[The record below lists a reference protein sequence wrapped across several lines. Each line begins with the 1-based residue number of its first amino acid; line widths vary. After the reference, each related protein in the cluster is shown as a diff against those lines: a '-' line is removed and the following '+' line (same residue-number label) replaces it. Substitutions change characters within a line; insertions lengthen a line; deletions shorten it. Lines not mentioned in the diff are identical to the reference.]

1 MPVNLTKVILFAI
14 GLLLVGCAHP
24 PITKLSGDTY
34 ILTRTD
40 KGGVF
45 GNASA
50 MKTDVLRE
58 ATDFAEAQGK
68 AVLPISINET
78 PLIVGARFASIEYQ
92 FRLVDKDSPALKQ
105 AAMVKRADVVIEQT
119 EKKTV
124 DVKTQDITAIKRD
137 TYGELIRL
145 DDLRKRGI
153 LSDDEFKV
161 EKQKLLNS
169 H

>member
-1 MPVNLTKVILFAI
+1 MAVNFAKLI
-14 GLLLVGCAHP
+14 AFGFVALLVGCANP

-50 MKTDVLRE
+50 MKTDVLKE
-58 ATDFAEAQGK
+58 ANDFAEAQGK

-105 AAMVKRADVVIEQT
+105 AAMVKRADIVIEQT

-124 DVKTQDITAIKRD
+124 DVKTQDVSNPKKD
-137 TYGELIRL
+137 TYAELIRL

-153 LSDDEFKV
+153 LTDDEFKSQ
-161 EKQKLLNS
+161 KQKLLNS
-169 H
+169 N